1 MNQKVR
7 RVGVVKKVV
16 IGAVATAF
24 VVAFAPS
31 AKANTITVSTQSVV
45 GGVFTYQISEDAGGR
60 ISGTGVAP
68 SGATTSNSAL
78 GATVDDYFTIYDFV
92 GFITGSN
99 VNPAGWSFVSQ
110 LVGPTDSAL
119 IRTDNASIANLTWYK
134 TGGSSAAG
142 PFTVSGFSATSSST
156 SINTSGQ
163 WSSEDTQ
170 NGGGASDGNTNA
182 AIGTLSV
189 PTAVPEPASMTLL
202 GTGLFGL
209 VRSLRNR
216 KRKA

>member
-1 MNQKVR
+1 MNQQVR
-7 RVGVVKKVV
+7 GRVGVVKKVV
-16 IGAVATAF
+16 IGAVAMAF

-45 GGVFTYQISEDAGGR
+45 GGVFTYQISEDLGGR
-60 ISGTGVAP
+60 ISGVGVAP
-68 SGATTSNSAL
+68 SGPSTSNSAAGTL
-78 GATVDDYFTIYDFV
+78 VDDYFTVYDFV
-92 GFITGSN
+92 GFTGAH
-99 VNPAGWSFVSQ
+99 VDPAGWSFVSQ
-110 LVGPTDSAL
+110 MVGPTDDGV
-119 IRTDNASIANLTWYK
+119 IRADSASIANLTWYK
-134 TGGSSAAG
+134 TGGSSGPG
-142 PFTVSGFSATSSST
+142 PFTVTGFSATSSST
-156 SINTSGQ
+156 LINTSGL

-170 NGGGASDGNTNA
+170 NGGGSDGGTSA